1 MIVAIHEHLVTRIPR
16 FSASHDSERTW
27 SLHIRKAQSEDAG
40 RYMCQVNSN
49 PMITQVGIVDVVG
62 ITSRA
67 VFNSLHIFHTSQHA
81 VSHRAPVF
89 VSLKGILF
97 AMSVHSSIPMMWV
110 PLVLVLSA
118 RDQFIIAL
126 SIMVYR

>member
-1 MIVAIHEHLVTRIPR
+1 MVEMDMFGQVAWIHLDRQMIVAIHEHLVTRIPR

-62 ITSRA
+62 NTFIWKWLGWKL
-67 VFNSLHIFHTSQHA
+67 SL
-81 VSHRAPVF
+81 V
-89 VSLKGILF
+89 
-97 AMSVHSSIPMMWV
+97 
-110 PLVLVLSA
+110 VLCNLS
-118 RDQFIIAL
+118 
-126 SIMVYR
+126 